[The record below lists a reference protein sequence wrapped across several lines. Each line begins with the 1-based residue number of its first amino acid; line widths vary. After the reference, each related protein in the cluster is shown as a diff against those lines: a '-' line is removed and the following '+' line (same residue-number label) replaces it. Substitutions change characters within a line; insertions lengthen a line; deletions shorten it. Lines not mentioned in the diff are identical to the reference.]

1 MELGFLF
8 KSTAFMDEEKT
19 SIAQLLYDTNKAD
32 TDIQLANEMGK
43 YWVNF
48 AYDSDPNNNPYVM
61 KNKWLEWNTETNEER
76 YLVLDTE
83 NDKGIRMYKA
93 ELTENSILQGLE
105 SENISISKKCYV
117 ISSLFERSGVGVVRT
132 RTTLS
137 NDEIVRIYE
146 TFMNGK
152 CKD

>member
-1 MELGFLF
+1 
-8 KSTAFMDEEKT
+8 
-19 SIAQLLYDTNKAD
+19 
-32 TDIQLANEMGK
+32 MGK

-61 KNKWLEWNTETNEER
+61 KNKWLEWSTETNQER
-76 YLVLDTE
+76 YLVLDTY
-83 NDKGIRMYKA
+83 NDKGIRMYNA